1 MLFAAVHELAIGPK
15 RTSLAA
21 PHMSAFGGK
30 ADIVRQRGESR
41 RFSASKLDLIPLFHS
56 LSCEN
61 EPHTNDLG
69 FTFGPEVPKVRV
81 AQALYGVY
89 RH

>member
-1 MLFAAVHELAIGPK
+1 
-15 RTSLAA
+15 
-21 PHMSAFGGK
+21 MSAFGGK

-41 RFSASKLDLIPLFHS
+41 RFSASKPDLIPLFHS

-61 EPHTNDLG
+61 EPHTIDLG